1 MELFLNKRGIALETI
16 VKAIPVILMAGI
28 LLFIVVQY
36 IEFGSSAVDRE
47 ACKDSVL
54 LKERS
59 KTLGRPLIG
68 DVNCK
73 THTIEI
79 EQKDPYDVKSEIAG
93 EMYDCWKQFG
103 EGEVDFL
110 NDNDFGRGDN
120 WCFVCSR
127 IDFSEDTQKEVPEI
141 ENFFDFLKTEAI
153 PLDSENRDFFTYI
166 YGDVSNDV
174 TPQDYN
180 HDYSTEDPFYIVF
193 FGDKRFDI
201 IPSEDKDWLSIVT
214 HIGGAIWTGAK
225 VGAMTG
231 AKLGGVK
238 GAAIGAVAGIVFHYS
253 GTKTKYVSG
262 LYVGPSSEMIE
273 RCGQ

>member
-1 MELFLNKRGIALETI
+1 MELYHNKKGIALKTI
-16 VKAIPVILMAGI
+16 VTAIPVIIMAGI
-28 LLFIVVQY
+28 LIFVVTQY
-36 IEFGSSAVDRE
+36 IIFGDQAVDRE

-73 THTIEI
+73 THLYEI
-79 EQKDPYDVKSEIAG
+79 KENDDYEVKKEIAG

-110 NDNDFGRGDN
+110 SDNDFGRGDN

-127 IDFSEDTQKEVPEI
+127 IDFSEDTQKEVPQVEGL
-141 ENFFDFLKTEAI
+141 FDFLKTEPV
-153 PLDSENRDFFTYI
+153 PLDPENRNFFTYI
-166 YGDVSNDV
+166 YGDISGDIMQ
-174 TPQDYN
+174 QDF
-180 HDYSTEDPFYIVF
+180 DDTYSTSDTFYVIF
-193 FGDKRFDI
+193 FGDKRFEI
-201 IPSEDKDWLSIVT
+201 APSENKDWLSIVT

-225 VGAMTG
+225 VGAFTG
-231 AKLGGVK
+231 AKYGGVK
-238 GAAIGAVAGIVFHYS
+238 GAAIGAAAGIVFHYS
-253 GTKTKYVSG
+253 STKTKYVSG
-262 LYVGPSSEMIE
+262 LYVGPSAEMIE